1 MSDEHLEQE
10 ISQLASQLKQLRL
23 PHKLNQYR
31 AYEKKILSLKKK
43 VEKENKCQLN
53 AQLEPLQSQLDSSV
67 LCGVSECFLCG
78 GRQNGAASGQA
89 SIYNRSISAGF
100 SYHRTTPMSQN
111 GTSSAKYGK
120 QVSCNEQSS
129 KKENVAE
136 IKVQPDIVF
145 STTPLLPIRPLDKKV
160 LLSSGNT
167 GEIAQTGKCETVPD
181 TSSSGSNEEGE
192 TDVIQKES
200 ETNSNEQKES
210 TKFESDPPTLSINK
224 G

>member
-31 AYEKKILSLKKK
+31 AYENKILSLKKK
-43 VEKENKCQLN
+43 VENKCQLN
-53 AQLEPLQSQLDSSV
+53 AQLEQLQSQLDSSV

-89 SIYNRSISAGF
+89 SIYNRSISAGS

-111 GTSSAKYGK
+111 GISSAKYGK
-120 QVSCNEQSS
+120 QVSCIEQSS
-129 KKENVAE
+129 KKENLADL
-136 IKVQPDIVF
+136 KVQPDIVF
-145 STTPLLPIRPLDKKV
+145 SPILPMRPVDKKV
-160 LLSSGNT
+160 FFSSGHP
-167 GEIAQTGKCETVPD
+167 EKISRAGKSETVTD
-181 TSSSGSNEEGE
+181 TSSSGSKEEGE

-200 ETNSNEQKES
+200 ETNSNEQMRS
-210 TKFESDPPTLSINK
+210 TKFESDLSTFSINK